1 MDALAE
7 PNGPQSL
14 FGAYESTQLG
24 EVKPEVEGE
33 TPVADVAKPHPTVS
47 RGLAREGC
55 GDGVGL
61 SEAIQRGARHFFTP
75 SWTRRTRIQPWLT
88 VALLGSSANSRDA
101 TKVRDHDPRKLP
113 PTVALP
119 QPPRLLH
126 VSPFPLVS
134 PPSCCPLPLLPSFPP
149 SPSHL
154 PLHRPTPFPPHSF
167 PLLTTHLAQNSSTT
181 SSVLGSTYLPGRGSS
196 TGTPGGGGGGAGT
209 AAAERDKKR
218 KAESARTSRG
228 VKELANVSKK
238 GMMKLEDMFK
248 RAPAKKVQPSKPD
261 AEEPA
266 TKKRKVEKEKVEGVR
281 KSPRKSKG

>member
-1 MDALAE
+1 MLSLAPPRIPE
-7 PNGPQSL
+7 TRQKSAITILGNYLQPSL
-14 FGAYESTQLG
+14 SLNLLASYTSVLSLLFPL
-24 EVKPEVEGE
+24 P
-33 TPVADVAKPHPTVS
+33 PVA
-47 RGLAREGC
+47 
-55 GDGVGL
+55 
-61 SEAIQRGARHFFTP
+61 
-75 SWTRRTRIQPWLT
+75 
-88 VALLGSSANSRDA
+88 
-101 TKVRDHDPRKLP
+101 
-113 PTVALP
+113 
-119 QPPRLLH
+119 
-126 VSPFPLVS
+126 
-134 PPSCCPLPLLPSFPP
+134 PLPLLPSFPP

-266 TKKRKVEKEKVEGVR
+266 TKKRKVEEKEKVEGVR